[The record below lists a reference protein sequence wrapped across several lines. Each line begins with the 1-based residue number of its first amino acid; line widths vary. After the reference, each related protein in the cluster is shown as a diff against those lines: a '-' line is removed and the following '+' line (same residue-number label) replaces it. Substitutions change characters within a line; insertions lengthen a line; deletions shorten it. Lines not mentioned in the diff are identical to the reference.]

1 MFSATEKHAISTIK
15 LMLYRRVSL
24 VVGASDLRGTD
35 IITKTPE
42 QDFPSLLSILLR
54 QSLQRK
60 TETHDA
66 EPWDYHQHVL
76 LCINWKCQSIW
87 KQKAGY
93 LFTAIILCLTIGSGR
108 GPEARSVR
116 RCVCQHCH
124 RPVAVLSNK
133 IPSKQWPSRFPI
145 CFPSL
150 FLYAL
155 AILSDTAVKW
165 GGKGAGHRER
175 GRGCSHLPIHTAGV
189 LSRSLCKVHV

>member
-1 MFSATEKHAISTIK
+1 MF
-15 LMLYRRVSL
+15 
-24 VVGASDLRGTD
+24 
-35 IITKTPE
+35 
-42 QDFPSLLSILLR
+42 LLSLGRATSAGLTLLPKLR
-54 QSLQRK
+54 SKISLASYPYFWDKVYKERK

-76 LCINWKCQSIW
+76 LCIHWKCQSIC